1 MALFQ
6 ENYLT
11 NLASQRLK
19 GDRRYDAYSSEDA
32 HDYIRK
38 SLLLESSV
46 NFSAG
51 KHAFDIFLS
60 HSYSDKELILGIKI
74 ELENFGY
81 SVYVDWIEDYSMDR
95 TNVIKDN
102 VIWIKDR
109 MKTSK
114 CLLYATSTNS
124 SSSKWM
130 PWELGFMDGF
140 KQKVAI
146 LPIAVDKADS
156 FSGVEYLSVY
166 PYMDKSLSRAG
177 DMELWVFDQ
186 EDRNFYQNFRNWL
199 NGKELE
205 YHNI

>member
-1 MALFQ
+1 MALLQ
-6 ENYLT
+6 ESYLRK
-11 NLASQRLK
+11 LASQKLRE
-19 GDRRYDAYSSEDA
+19 DRRYDAYSSEA
-32 HDYIRK
+32 IRK

-51 KHAFDIFLS
+51 KRAFDIFLS

-95 TNVIKDN
+95 TKVTKDN
-102 VIWIKDR
+102 VIWIKER
-109 MKTSK
+109 MEASK

-146 LPIAVDKADS
+146 LPIVAGKANS
-156 FSGVEYLSVY
+156 FLGVEYLSVY
-166 PYMDKSLSRAG
+166 PYIDKSLSRNG
-177 DMELWVFDQ
+177 SMELWVYDQ
-186 EDRNFYQNFRNWL
+186 DNRNFYQNFRNWL
-199 NGKELE
+199 NG
-205 YHNI
+205 

>member
-6 ENYLT
+6 EGYLR
-11 NLASQRLK
+11 NLASQRLRE
-19 GDRRYDAYSSEDA
+19 DRRYNAYSSESSYDS
-32 HDYIRK
+32 IRK

-51 KHAFDIFLS
+51 KRAFDVFLS
-60 HSYSDKELILGIKI
+60 HSYSDKELVLGIKI

-81 SVYVDWIEDYSMDR
+81 SVYIDWIEDYSMDR
-95 TNVIKDN
+95 TNVTKKN
-102 VIWIKDR
+102 VIWIKER
-109 MKTSK
+109 METSK

-140 KQKVAI
+140 KQRVAI
-146 LPIAVDKADS
+146 LPIAVGKTDS

-166 PYMDKSLSRAG
+166 PYMEKSLSRAG
-177 DMELWVFDQ
+177 SMELWVYDQ
-186 EDRNFYQNFRNWL
+186 NDRNYYQNFRNWL
-199 NGKELE
+199 NGEKLE
-205 YHNI
+205 HHNA